1 VEQLTYEG
9 IPVESSN
16 SMYVEHYLPPT
27 FPIEAIVTTAM
38 MENTNRTWELLSSGQ
53 AQGMADQVGRS
64 GVVLMYDEFYFRL
77 FKRAR
82 KFEEIFPSVSK
93 RAEVM
98 LKGVEFLLAL
108 AGNDSVAE
116 KKRIYYLGRAHRFKQ
131 SVRPWHFSVYAETFL
146 ETLMFWLGSDS
157 NAAVGEAWT
166 NLFAYTVKRMLQAFI
181 VNRVIENEFYQNSDI
196 DAVRKI
202 NAQSH
207 YSKSEAASDF
217 ND

>member
-1 VEQLTYEG
+1 SVETH
-9 IPVESSN
+9 IA
-16 SMYVEHYLPPT
+16 HYLPPT
-27 FPIEAIVTTAM
+27 FPIQAHVSPQMIETAG
-38 MENTNRTWELLSSGQ
+38 RTWELLTNGT
-53 AQGMADQVGRS
+53 ANGMVDQIGRS

-82 KFEEIFPSVSK
+82 RFEEIFPGVQK

-98 LKGVEFLLAL
+98 LKAVEFLLAL
-108 AGNDSVAE
+108 KGDDSIAE
-116 KKRIYYLGRAHRFKQ
+116 KKRIYFLGRAHRFKQ

-157 NAAVGEAWT
+157 NAGVGEAWT
-166 NLFAYTVKRMLQAFI
+166 HIFAYTVRRMLQAYLI
-181 VNRVIENEFYQNSDI
+181 NRVVENEYYQNSDI

-207 YSKSEAASDF
+207 YSKSNGGDSETGSVI
-217 ND
+217 

>member
-1 VEQLTYEG
+1 
-9 IPVESSN
+9 IA
-16 SMYVEHYLPPT
+16 HYLPPT
-27 FPIEAIVTTAM
+27 FPIQSLVTPQM
-38 MENTNRTWELLSSGQ
+38 MEMAGKTWELLTSGT
-53 AQGMADQVGRS
+53 ANGMADQVGRS

-82 KFEEIFPSVSK
+82 RFEEIFPSVQK

-98 LKGVEFLLAL
+98 LKAVEFLLAL
-108 AGNDSVAE
+108 KGDDHVSE
-116 KKRIYYLGRAHRFKQ
+116 KKRIYFLGRAHRFKQ

-166 NLFAYTVKRMLQAFI
+166 NIFAYTVRRMLQAYLI
-181 VNRVIENEFYQNSDI
+181 NRVIENEYYQNSDI

-207 YSKSEAASDF
+207 YSQSAGGDSETGSARG
-217 ND
+217 